1 MSGAVVC
8 DTSALVALFDAAESG
23 HHAVAQAVDAED
35 GPFVVSPFVLAEL
48 DYLLGS
54 RRGVD
59 AELAVL
65 HELAGGAWDLA
76 AFGAA
81 DVAAASEVIERYAD
95 EAIGIADASLVVLA
109 ARHGTDK
116 LLTLDRRHFSVV
128 RALNGARFALLP
140 SS

>member
-1 MSGAVVC
+1 MSRAVVC
-8 DTSALVALFDAAESG
+8 DTSALVALFDAAESAN
-23 HHAVAQAVDAED
+23 HAVARAVGAEE

-48 DYLLGS
+48 DDLLGS

-65 HELAGGAWDLA
+65 DELAGGAWDLA

-81 DVAAASEVIERYAD
+81 DVAAAREVIGHYAD
-95 EAIGIADASLVVLA
+95 QAIGIADASLVVLA
-109 ARHGTDK
+109 NRYGTDK

-128 RALNGARFALLP
+128 RALNGAKFALLP
-140 SS
+140 